1 MTMTTELIVAILL
14 AVGGWAC
21 AIWQFFV
28 NRRWQKKDK
37 LSDRRYEAYKSFM
50 KKLDTVNESMRTNP
64 NFIFGEMESL
74 FKVVLGGPSEDIDTA
89 IESFLQSQ
97 FDLVKEVTKPL
108 LIITQE
114 INELTLIA
122 SEELRGKLI
131 ELKELVD
138 DLHNEMQNCLTL
150 VNVQEPES
158 FKALETIGHNRRLLE
173 YKMLYEEIVQLM
185 RKEISVK

>member
-1 MTMTTELIVAILL
+1 MTTEHIVAIIV
-14 AVGGWAC
+14 ATGGWVC

-50 KKLDTVNESMRTNP
+50 KKLDAVNESMRKNP
-64 NFIFGEMESL
+64 NFIFGELGSL
-74 FKVVLGGPSEDIDTA
+74 LKVILGGPSEDINA
-89 IESFLQSQ
+89 ALENFLRSQ
-97 FDLVKEVTKPL
+97 FDMIKESTKPL

-122 SEELRGKLI
+122 SDELRIKLT

-138 DLHNEMQNCLTL
+138 DLYNETINCLSMISL
-150 VNVQEPES
+150 KDPKP
-158 FKALETIGHNRRLLE
+158 FKALETVGYDNRMLE
-173 YKMLYEEIVQLM
+173 YKELYEEIVQLM
-185 RKEISVK
+185 RKEINVK

>member
-1 MTMTTELIVAILL
+1 MTTELIVAIIL

-21 AIWQFFV
+21 AIWQFLI

-50 KKLDTVNESMRTNP
+50 KKLDAVNESMRKNP
-64 NFIFGEMESL
+64 NFIFGDLGSL
-74 FKVVLGGPSEDIDTA
+74 LKVILGGPTEDIHTA
-89 IESFLQSQ
+89 LESFLRSQ
-97 FDLVKEVTKPL
+97 FNMVKESTKPL

-122 SEELRGKLI
+122 SEELWRKLS

-138 DLHNEMQNCLTL
+138 DFYNETINCLSMISTKD
-150 VNVQEPES
+150 PES
-158 FKALETIGHNRRLLE
+158 FKALETIGHDKRMLE
-173 YKMLYEEIVQLM
+173 YKELYEEIVHMM
-185 RKEISVK
+185 RKEIDVK